1 MFDKDAIQLLAQAES
16 ISAAATA
23 VDGAVGSKFSA
34 GTVALPSDFTVHDL
48 EKTLQMRRRA
58 RGVMTTSS
66 VAPFAE
72 YVGVHKEPGAAV
84 FVDQDAMTAVAVL
97 NLGTPNEPGH
107 ADNIAKMV
115 AKRMAA
121 YTALLQHANGQGL
134 AQAKAAEFMEDWP
147 GHFKFFNDSGEITAG
162 QAIAAVRKL
171 TIESMRKLEA
181 TEQQLSAT
189 RSAFESVSAT
199 STEPLPTTIYFNCVP
214 YHGLAERHFVLRL
227 GVQTGGKDPAIVLR
241 IVNKEQHDEEMAAE
255 LSELVASSL
264 TESDVPVM
272 VGKYQPT
279 A

>member
-1 MFDKDAIQLLAQAES
+1 MFDKDAIQQLAQAES
-16 ISAAATA
+16 IRAAHNAIGD
-23 VDGAVGSKFSA
+23 VIGLSGA
-34 GTVALPSDFTVHDL
+34 TVALPSDFTVHDL

-97 NLGTPNEPGH
+97 NLGTPDHPGH

-121 YTALLQHANGQGL
+121 YTALLQHANGGGL

-147 GHFKFFNDSGEITAG
+147 GYFKFFKDSTEITPG

-171 TIESMRKLEA
+171 TIEAMRKLEA
-181 TEQQLSAT
+181 LSLIHISEPT
-189 RSAFESVSAT
+189 R
-199 STEPLPTTIYFNCVP
+199 PC
-214 YHGLAERHFVLRL
+214 H
-227 GVQTGGKDPAIVLR
+227 
-241 IVNKEQHDEEMAAE
+241 
-255 LSELVASSL
+255 
-264 TESDVPVM
+264 
-272 VGKYQPT
+272 
-279 A
+279 

>member
-1 MFDKDAIQLLAQAES
+1 MFDKDAIKELAQAEA
-16 ISAAATA
+16 ITAAAKA
-23 VDGAVGSKFSA
+23 VAGSFEADKA
-34 GTVALPSDFTVHDL
+34 IVALPSEFTVHDL
-48 EKTLQMRRRA
+48 EKNLPLRRRA
-58 RGVMTTSS
+58 RGIMTTSS

-72 YVGVHKEPGAAV
+72 YVEQHKEPGAAV

-97 NLGTPNEPGH
+97 NLGTPDQPGH

-115 AKRMAA
+115 AKRLAA
-121 YTALLQHANGQGL
+121 FTALLQHANGGGL

-147 GHFKFFNDSGEITAG
+147 GYFKFFKDAGEITAG

-171 TIESMRKLEA
+171 TIEAMRKLEA

-214 YHGLAERHFVLRL
+214 YHGLKERQFVLRL
-227 GVQTGGKDPAIVLR
+227 GVLTSSKDPAIVLR

-255 LSELVASSL
+255 LAVLVDSSL
-264 TESDVPVM
+264 TASGVPVM
-272 VGKYQPT
+272 VGKYQ
-279 A
+279 AMA

>member
-16 ISAAATA
+16 ISAAAAA
-23 VDGAVGSKFSA
+23 VEGAIGSEF
-34 GTVALPSDFTVHDL
+34 GTVALPSEFTVHDL
-48 EKTLQMRRRA
+48 EKTLPLRRRA
-58 RGVMTTSS
+58 RGIMTTSS
-66 VAPFAE
+66 VVPFAE

-84 FVDQDAMTAVAVL
+84 FVDQDNMTAVAVL
-97 NLGTPNEPGH
+97 NLGTPNDPGH

-121 YTALLQHANGQGL
+121 YTALLQHASGSGL
-134 AQAKAAEFMEDWP
+134 AQAKAAEFLEDWP
-147 GHFKFFNDSGEITAG
+147 GYFKFFKEATEIAPG

-171 TIESMRKLEA
+171 TIEAMRKLES

-214 YHGLAERHFVLRL
+214 YHGLKERQFVLRL

-241 IVNKEQHDEEMAAE
+241 IVNKEQHEEEMAAE
-255 LSELVASSL
+255 LAELVASSL
-264 TESDVPVM
+264 SASGVPVM
-272 VGKYQPT
+272 VGKYQVT

>member
-1 MFDKDAIQLLAQAES
+1 MFDKDAIKQLAQAQA
-16 ISAAATA
+16 ITAAAEA
-23 VDGAVGSKFSA
+23 VDHSFEAEKA
-34 GTVALPSDFTVHDL
+34 IVALPSEFTVHDL
-48 EKTLQMRRRA
+48 EKTLPLRRRA
-58 RGVMTTSS
+58 RGIMTTSS

-72 YVGVHKEPGAAV
+72 YVDQHKEPGAAV

-97 NLGTPNEPGH
+97 NLGTPDQPGH

-115 AKRMAA
+115 AKRLAA
-121 YTALLQHANGQGL
+121 FTALLQHASGSGL

-147 GHFKFFNDSGEITAG
+147 GYFKFFKDSTDITPG

-171 TIESMRKLEA
+171 TIEAMRKLES

-214 YHGLAERHFVLRL
+214 CHGLSERQFVLRL
-227 GVQTGGKDPAIVLR
+227 GVQTGAKDPAIVLR
-241 IVNKEQHDEEMAAE
+241 IVNKEQHEEEMAAE
-255 LSELVASSL
+255 LAALVASSL
-264 TESDVPVM
+264 SASGVPVM
-272 VGKYQPT
+272 VGKYQAT

>member
-1 MFDKDAIQLLAQAES
+1 MLDKDAIKELAQAEA
-16 ISAAATA
+16 ITAASKA
-23 VDGAVGSKFSA
+23 VAGSFEA
-34 GTVALPSDFTVHDL
+34 GKAIVALPSEFTVHDL
-48 EKTLQMRRRA
+48 EKNLPLRRRA
-58 RGVMTTSS
+58 RGTMTTSN
-66 VAPFAE
+66 VAHFAE
-72 YVGVHKEPGAAV
+72 YVDRQNEPGAAV

-97 NLGTPNEPGH
+97 NLGAPDEPGH

-121 YTALLQHANGQGL
+121 FTALLQHVNGQGL

-147 GHFKFFNDSGEITAG
+147 GYFKFFKEATEITPG

-171 TIESMRKLEA
+171 TVEAMRKLES

-214 YHGLAERHFVLRL
+214 YYGLRDRQFVLRL

-241 IVNKEQHDEEMAAE
+241 IVNKEQHEEEMAAE
-255 LSELVASSL
+255 LAELVASSL
-264 TESDVPVM
+264 DASGVPVM
-272 VGKYQPT
+272 VGKYQAT

>member
-1 MFDKDAIQLLAQAES
+1 MFDKDAIKELAQAEA
-16 ISAAATA
+16 ITAASKA
-23 VDGAVGSKFSA
+23 VAGSFADDKA
-34 GTVALPSDFTVHDL
+34 IVALPAEFTVHDL
-48 EKTLQMRRRA
+48 EKNLPLRRRA
-58 RGVMTTSS
+58 RGIMTTSS

-72 YVGVHKEPGAAV
+72 YVNQHKEPGAAV

-97 NLGTPNEPGH
+97 NLGTPNDPGH

-115 AKRMAA
+115 AKRLAA
-121 YTALLQHANGQGL
+121 FTALLQHANGGGL

-147 GHFKFFNDSGEITAG
+147 GYFKFFKDSTEITPG

-171 TIESMRKLEA
+171 TIEAMRKLEA

-214 YHGLAERHFVLRL
+214 YHGLNERQFVLRL
-227 GVQTGGKDPAIVLR
+227 GVLTSAKDPAVVLR

-255 LSELVASSL
+255 LAVLVDSSL
-264 TESDVPVM
+264 SASGVPVM
-272 VGKYQPT
+272 VGKYQAT

>member
-1 MFDKDAIQLLAQAES
+1 MFDKDAIKELAQAES
-16 ISAAATA
+16 ITAAASA
-23 VDGAVGSKFSA
+23 VADSFAADKA
-34 GTVALPSDFTVHDL
+34 IVALPSEFTVHDL
-48 EKTLQMRRRA
+48 EKTLPLRRRA
-58 RGVMTTSS
+58 RGIMTTSS

-72 YVGVHKEPGAAV
+72 YVDQHKEPGAAV

-97 NLGTPNEPGH
+97 NLGTPDQPGH

-115 AKRMAA
+115 AKRLAA
-121 YTALLQHANGQGL
+121 FAALLQHASGGGL
-134 AQAKAAEFMEDWP
+134 AQAKAAEFLEDWP
-147 GHFKFFNDSGEITAG
+147 GYFKFFKDSAEITPG

-214 YHGLAERHFVLRL
+214 YHGLNERQFVLRL
-227 GVQTGGKDPAIVLR
+227 GVLTSAKDPAVVLR
-241 IVNKEQHDEEMAAE
+241 IVNKEQHEEEMAAE
-255 LSELVASSL
+255 LAELVASSL
-264 TESDVPVM
+264 SASGVPVM
-272 VGKYQPT
+272 VGKYQAT

>member
-1 MFDKDAIQLLAQAES
+1 MFDKDAIQELAQAES
-16 ISAAATA
+16 ITAARESI
-23 VDGAVGSKFSA
+23 DGAVGASVA
-34 GTVALPSDFTVHDL
+34 TVALPGDFTIHDL
-48 EKTLQMRRRA
+48 EKTLPLRRRA
-58 RGVMTTSS
+58 RGMMTTSA
-66 VAPFAE
+66 VQPFAE
-72 YVGVHKEPGAAV
+72 YVEKHKEPGAAV

-97 NLGTPNEPGH
+97 NLGTPDKPGH
-107 ADNIAKMV
+107 ADNIAKMT

-121 YTALLQHANGQGL
+121 FTALLAHAGGMAL
-134 AQAKAAEFMEDWP
+134 AQAKAAEFLEDWP
-147 GHFKFFNDSGEITAG
+147 GYFKFFKDSTEVTPG

-171 TIESMRKLEA
+171 TIEAMRKLEA
-181 TEQQLSAT
+181 TDQQLSAT

-199 STEPLPTTIYFNCVP
+199 STEPLPTTIYFTCQP
-214 YHGLAERHFVLRL
+214 YHGLKSRQFVLRL

-264 TESDVPVM
+264 TGSGVPVM